1 MSPRSNTESYLAF
14 AHIGLRENP
23 GKNLNQITCP
33 DRESNPGH
41 LVSRLDVLTVTPQ
54 VWTGSF
60 IQLGLRVVILRDE
73 TDCNEIRYITQT
85 LVHNSTTEPPG
96 WKTSTTADLY
106 RVVLLQTVELGAGS
120 LPAATLELNVSGAGE
135 LRLLAG
141 AFSQVAALQRVRV
154 DGVGRVVVRRHA
166 FLNLS
171 APHTLLEVLDCG
183 RAVLERHAFRA
194 VRGPLTASVARCAH
208 VVVQGAAFSWILAIT
223 LRDVPRLELSPQA
236 FAFEAPTTVGRHG
249 PAATDYDEHQLLLV
263 QVLLQNVVLAEL
275 PRDTFP
281 SSAAE
286 VRLVDAEVRTVQSGA
301 FCANTLFAVIFQNT
315 SLHRVETGAFSDRTL
330 IKYLELS
337 GVRIRVMAARAL
349 QAAVD
354 NLTVQHSRYR
364 TSPQSHCSAFQVPYI
379 ITTTSLFSIPGTVHH
394 HHNLTVQHS
403 RYRTSSP
410 QSHCSA
416 FQVPYIT
423 TISLFSIPGTVHHH
437 HNLTV
442 QHSRYRTS
450 SPQSHCSAFQVPYII
465 TTISLFSIPGTV
477 HHHHNLTVQHSRYRT
492 SSPQPHCSAF
502 QVPYIIT
509 TTSLFSIPGTVHH
522 HNLTVQHSRYRTS
535 SSQPHCSAF
544 QVPYIT
550 TTISLFSI
558 PGTVHHH
565 HNLTLQYSRYRTSS
579 PQSLRRGVIKTFSI
593 SGEVHYKLSFRR
605 VSEVS
610 EGAVNIT
617 VAKASFLFN
626 AFEKIEARGLVLK
639 SWNMV
644 RMDNNTFG
652 FLAADAIRLPFEAL
666 PGVSS
671 HEFSFAGNE
680 LDRLSPGALRF
691 AVEALEGGAGIKAR
705 LVDNR
710 FSQLCH
716 CNLLAWVRD
725 VTAGRRGVEEVF
737 NSSACTVDAVLAR
750 CFNVPEGY
758 LNMRDYTEQVCGTAD
773 VIVCEETKGESAVS
787 VVRDA
792 DDDVDRDRKV
802 LGLIFLVVV
811 CAMVVILVITGV
823 LWLRRNGYCVRARL
837 LLLPTTTSCLTMFS
851 TLFQGAGG
859 LVPARSISRLSM
871 HEYTELQQQQLQKQR
886 QGLLVAAEDNA
897 SDGEVEEVPCEDK
910 WTQTLPEELTQELLQ
925 SLREKLDDPENYSE
939 ARDMIE
945 HLYDLIK
952 VEESCNNNNMP
963 STSRPVEELLDDEDD
978 DLYDVIQV
986 PARLRHSRAKRA
998 TMCSVGTRAP
1008 SPDKLLPYSQA
1019 RRNRAQAV
1027 VCDYVEPRDREQ
1039 HVYTE
1044 LPGGA
1049 PPPATEPASADPPAN
1064 KSPSR
1069 PLSFL
1074 RALGES
1080 ILPARKTPQLCDY
1093 TEPTDA
1099 AVHVYTEVPAA
1110 STLRCSSKMANRPLP
1125 TKPDQEEDDPGEG
1138 TSASSH

>member
-1 MSPRSNTESYLAF
+1 MGGAITTDAARNTLLLSLLFGMLIRAVASASSPDVSVCM
-14 AHIGLRENP
+14 REGCNCTSMGP
-23 GKNLNQITCP
+23 QWLKATCVF
-33 DRESNPGH
+33 DS
-41 LVSRLDVLTVTPQ
+41 
-54 VWTGSF
+54 
-60 IQLGLRVVILRDE
+60 
-73 TDCNEIRYITQT
+73 
-85 LVHNSTTEPPG
+85 
-96 WKTSTTADLY
+96 K
-106 RVVLLQTVELGAGS
+106 QTVELGAGS

-236 FAFEAPTTVGRHG
+236 FAFEAPTSVGRHG
-249 PAATDYDEHQLLLV
+249 PAAT
-263 QVLLQNVVLAEL
+263 VLLQNVVLAEL

-354 NLTVQHSRYR
+354 NLTVQHS
-364 TSPQSHCSAFQVPYI
+364 
-379 ITTTSLFSIPGTVHH
+379 
-394 HHNLTVQHS
+394 
-403 RYRTSSP
+403 
-410 QSHCSA
+410 
-416 FQVPYIT
+416 
-423 TISLFSIPGTVHHH
+423 
-437 HNLTV
+437 
-442 QHSRYRTS
+442 
-450 SPQSHCSAFQVPYII
+450 
-465 TTISLFSIPGTV
+465 
-477 HHHHNLTVQHSRYRT
+477 
-492 SSPQPHCSAF
+492 
-502 QVPYIIT
+502 
-509 TTSLFSIPGTVHH
+509 
-522 HNLTVQHSRYRTS
+522 
-535 SSQPHCSAF
+535 
-544 QVPYIT
+544 
-550 TTISLFSI
+550 
-558 PGTVHHH
+558 
-565 HNLTLQYSRYRTSS
+565 
-579 PQSLRRGVIKTFSI
+579 
-593 SGEVHYKLSFRR
+593 R